1 MHPQPWQQ
9 SDLKDRICRSKII
22 FADIL
27 DNNLSCL
34 SKTSIMEL
42 AVMKWWNTFKNT
54 LLTRFFNDPNALNPV
69 TLLSILQKY
78 LTELSIIILWVFLDY
93 KWLTIQDFIRKS
105 LCSKKHFMQ
114 MQSEFIG
121 NHFHNCFWFC
131 FFISEWRSS
140 WGNPDFKT
148 LNDAYTQIVR
158 ESVPIELDGH
168 KHQVECL
175 SCDGNIIVSL
185 CLGGSLNV
193 WDSYTGEQISET
205 SR

>member
-1 MHPQPWQQ
+1 MVPR
-9 SDLKDRICRSKII
+9 KAE
-22 FADIL
+22 F
-27 DNNLSCL
+27 N
-34 SKTSIMEL
+34 
-42 AVMKWWNTFKNT
+42 KNY
-54 LLTRFFNDPNALNPV
+54 
-69 TLLSILQKY
+69 I
-78 LTELSIIILWVFLDY
+78 
-93 KWLTIQDFIRKS
+93 
-105 LCSKKHFMQ
+105 
-114 MQSEFIG
+114 
-121 NHFHNCFWFC
+121 HNCFL
-131 FFISEWRSS
+131 FFFLISEWRSS